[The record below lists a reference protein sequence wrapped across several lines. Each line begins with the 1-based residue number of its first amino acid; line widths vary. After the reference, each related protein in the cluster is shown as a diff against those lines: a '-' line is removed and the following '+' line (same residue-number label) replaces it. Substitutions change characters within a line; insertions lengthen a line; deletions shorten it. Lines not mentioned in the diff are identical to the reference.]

1 MAKIGKLP
9 GNRVIS
15 GFKGTLDYYIWMG
28 IACVRKWPRSPGHKR
43 TPAVQAQW
51 PAFTTAS
58 RLWNRLSPE
67 VQDTYKRM
75 AIPMG
80 KSGRDLFTRGYLSGL
95 YRYPTAGE

>member
-1 MAKIGKLP
+1 MAKITKLP
-9 GNRVIS
+9 GMKVIS
-15 GFKGTLDYYIWMG
+15 GFKGTLDFYVWKG
-28 IACVRKWPRSPGHKR
+28 LACVRRWPHSPGHR
-43 TPAVQAQW
+43 RAPLVEAQW
-51 PAFTTAS
+51 SAFATAS
-58 RLWNRLSPE
+58 RLWTQLSPG